1 MPSGVDQL
9 LHVLDHS
16 PLLRQWVERVRA
28 GGPILIEG
36 LWETPKA
43 VLATLLHRHLQRPI
57 LWIGGEQSE
66 AKVFEDLRTLSCAPI
81 CEIPAWETLPSE
93 NVAPSPDLVGTR
105 MRALSQLLQDN
116 SAAVVL
122 CPLQSALQRVLPPK
136 TMQRLCWKF
145 QVGEELG
152 FERLHQ
158 RLEEMGY
165 RRVSVVS
172 DKGEYALRGGIVDL
186 FPVGEPDPYRLEFI
200 GDELVQM
207 RLFDVATQ
215 RSRGPV
221 SELQLTPGQEL
232 SLLESGAELC
242 TLLDYLPSNALI
254 LLDDLLA
261 LEDRY
266 VSLKS
271 FPGAFSRTFQTMEE
285 FFQAA
290 EGHQLIFFAD
300 RPIDQLSE
308 VKLRT
313 EGSQV
318 IASFDALSHHFQAER
333 LGHPFLRVYDFFPL
347 ESAAELPPAM
357 LLVQSV
363 LSTTPSIGMHT
374 HWLCSSDH
382 DERQLR
388 SIIDDLGLALPMEDA
403 ISLGDLSSGFVLPA
417 DHLAVIPT
425 PELTHRIKLRRQHLR
440 SAYHAPMLDF
450 HELRPGDVVVHIQQ
464 GIGKFRGVEERVNH
478 QGEPAEFLLLEY
490 ADGATLHVP
499 AHQAHL
505 VSRYVGIQEQAPSL
519 HQLGGTK
526 WRRQREATE
535 KAIAGYAQ
543 QLLELYASREVR
555 GGFAFR
561 QDGEEMDAFE
571 KAFPYIET
579 EDQTLAIHAVKGDMT
594 ASKAMDR
601 LICGDVGYGKTE
613 VAMRAAFKAVMDG
626 GKQVA
631 VLVPTTVLALQHF
644 ESFSERM
651 EGSGVR
657 IACLSRMQTPKQQ
670 KAVLAQIAAGTI
682 DIVIGTHRIVSKDVQ
697 FKDLG
702 LLIIDEEQRFGVKA
716 KEHLRQMRAGVDT
729 LTLSA
734 TPIPRTLH
742 FSMLGARD
750 LSIIA
755 TPPQDRLPIKTILCE
770 EDDSVIQA
778 ALVREFARDGQAY
791 YIHNRVESI
800 YSVAARLQKLVPQA
814 RIAIAH
820 GQMDPDAL
828 DEVFHRFKSSEA
840 NLLIA
845 TSIVENGLDIPRA
858 NTILIERA
866 DMFGLAELYQLRG
879 RVGRWNR
886 KAYAYLLVPKNRR
899 LPEIAQ
905 QRLEALLGNN
915 GQGGG
920 LKVAMRDLEIRG
932 AGDILGTEQSGH
944 ICTIGYHLYTKLLK
958 RTIDALSGK
967 APTTWGDARV
977 ELPVDARL
985 PNDYVP
991 EAGLRMEFY
1000 QRFGEAHSI
1009 DQIDEL
1015 MRELRDRFGSVPKPA
1030 LWLRVVS
1037 AVRIVAAKHGVHS
1050 VKWNR
1055 GSLTLQVGSGAH
1067 MTTQTCRLPLVWNDP
1082 DTCLAPLLRALE
1094 ELAVEPTGPTARAA
1108 SQPSQTLASKALKKL
1123 KSQH

>member
-1 MPSGVDQL
+1 MPSGVDQIL
-9 LHVLDHS
+9 DVLDHS
-16 PLLRQWVERVRA
+16 PLLKEWIERVRA
-28 GGPILIEG
+28 GGPILMEG

-57 LWIGGEQSE
+57 LWIGSEQSE
-66 AKVFEDLRTLSCAPI
+66 AKVFEDLRTLSCAPV

-93 NVAPSPDLVGTR
+93 HVAPSPDLVGAR
-105 MRALSQLLQDN
+105 MRSLSQLLEDN

-122 CPLQSALQRVLPPK
+122 CPLQSVLQRVLPPK
-136 TMQRLCWKF
+136 TLQNLCWSVR
-145 QVGEELG
+145 VGEEVG
-152 FERLHQ
+152 FETLHR

-172 DKGEYALRGGIVDL
+172 DKGEYAVRGGIVDL
-186 FPVGEPDPYRLEFI
+186 FPVGEPDPYRLEFV
-200 GDELVQM
+200 GDELAQM

-215 RSRGPV
+215 RSRGSV

-232 SLLESGAELC
+232 SLLEAGAELS
-242 TLLDYLPSNALI
+242 TLLDYLPSNAVILI
-254 LLDDLLA
+254 DDLLA

-290 EGHQLIFFAD
+290 AGHQLLFFAD
-300 RPIDQLSE
+300 RPIDQLSD
-308 VKLRT
+308 VKLRS

-318 IASFDALSHHFQAER
+318 IASFEAFSHHFHAER
-333 LGHPFLRVYDFFPL
+333 LSHPFLRVSDFFPL
-347 ESAAELPPAM
+347 ESTAELPPA
-357 LLVQSV
+357 LLVVQSV
-363 LSTTPSIGMHT
+363 LNTAPAVGIHT
-374 HWLCSSDH
+374 HWLCGSEQ

-388 SIIDDLGLALPMEDA
+388 SAIDNLGLSLPAGDE

-417 DHLAVIPT
+417 DKLAVIPT
-425 PELTHRIKLRRQHLR
+425 PELSHRIKLRRQHLR

-464 GIGKFRGVEERVNH
+464 GIGKFRGIEERVNH
-478 QGEPAEFLLLEY
+478 QGEPAEFLILEY
-490 ADGATLHVP
+490 ADGATLYVP

-505 VSRYVGIQEQAPSL
+505 VSRYVGMQEQSPSL
-519 HQLGGTK
+519 HQLGGTR

-543 QLLELYASREVR
+543 QLLELYASREIR

-561 QDGEEMDAFE
+561 QDGEELDAFE
-571 KAFPYIET
+571 KAFPYVET
-579 EDQTLAIHAVKGDMT
+579 EDQTLAIHAVKADMT

-601 LICGDVGYGKTE
+601 LVCGDVGYGKTE

-631 VLVPTTVLALQHF
+631 VLVPTTVLALQHY

-651 EGSGVR
+651 EGSGIR

-670 KAVLAQIAAGTI
+670 KSLLAQIAAGTL
-682 DIVIGTHRIVSKDVQ
+682 DIVIGTHRIVSKDVH

-702 LLIIDEEQRFGVKA
+702 LLVIDEEQRFGVKA
-716 KEHLRQMRAGVDT
+716 KEHLRQLRAGVDT

-770 EDDSVIQA
+770 EDDSVVQA

-820 GQMDPDAL
+820 GQMDADAL
-828 DEVFHRFKSSEA
+828 DEVFHRFKSGEA

-845 TSIVENGLDIPRA
+845 TSIVENGLDIPRS

-886 KAYAYLLVPKNRR
+886 KAYAYLLVPKHRR

-905 QRLEALLGNN
+905 QRLEALLSNN

-967 APTTWGDARV
+967 APATWGDAKV

-1000 QRFGEAHSI
+1000 QRFGESHSI
-1009 DQIDEL
+1009 DQVDEL
-1015 MRELRDRFGSVPKPA
+1015 MQELRDRFGPIPKPA

-1037 AVRIVAAKHGVHS
+1037 MVRIVAARQGVQV
-1050 VKWNR
+1050 VKWDR
-1055 GSLTLQVGSGAH
+1055 GSLTLQLGSGSQL
-1067 MTTQTCRLPLVWNDP
+1067 TTRSSRLPLRWDDP
-1082 DTCLAPLLRALE
+1082 DQCLALLLPALE
-1094 ELAVEPTGPTARAA
+1094 ELASEPALKSPRGP
-1108 SQPSQTLASKALKKL
+1108 SQPARTLASKALKKL
-1123 KSQH
+1123 KS